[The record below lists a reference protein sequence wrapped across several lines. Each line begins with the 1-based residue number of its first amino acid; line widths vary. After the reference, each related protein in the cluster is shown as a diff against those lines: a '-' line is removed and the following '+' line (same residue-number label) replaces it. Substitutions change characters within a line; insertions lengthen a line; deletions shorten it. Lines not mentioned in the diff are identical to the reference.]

1 MSIYGIII
9 SEFGEG
15 GDVCDMG
22 EIVQTV
28 TDFLSKLWVEYRIG
42 TAFALISMVM
52 VFTVDA
58 KLVKA
63 FLQAGNRL
71 KEWPKLLGH
80 TAWRVLWTVVCY
92 YGPVWTVQQVS
103 KLLRA
108 IAKAVYDFFMF
119 ITSAPRFVVIFL
131 TTSVVVLVFLVATG
145 VALWQYLRPKFK
157 VWKLMQRAAK
167 GPSLFERLAVRPS
180 DAAKRR
186 ELELLEAEVAEA
198 EFAVSGLEFEPESE
212 SDGQSSAR
220 RYSID
225 GDTEYGVDRRLRG

>member
-1 MSIYGIII
+1 
-9 SEFGEG
+9 
-15 GDVCDMG
+15 MG

-167 GPSLFERLAVRPS
+167 
-180 DAAKRR
+180 RR

-198 EFAVSGLEFEPESE
+198 EFTASGLEVEPESE